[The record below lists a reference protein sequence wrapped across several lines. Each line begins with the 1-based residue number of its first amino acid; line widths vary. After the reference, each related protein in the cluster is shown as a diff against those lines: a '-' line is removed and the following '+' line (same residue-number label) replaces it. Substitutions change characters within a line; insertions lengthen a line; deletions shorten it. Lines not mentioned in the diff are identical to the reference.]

1 MIRRTGNRDGEI
13 KKEERGRQREK
24 QRLIRQEK
32 WDERKKKEIDTFI
45 ERQIIIQREVGKET
59 DKERGE
65 KERERREK
73 YLNGCNQRIMIS

>member
-65 KERERREK
+65 KERERGERS
-73 YLNGCNQRIMIS
+73 I